1 MTTTTRTNLAAMG
14 ERAREVSRELVR
26 VPAKSRIAA
35 LRAIAHSL
43 RTNADDVLQA
53 NAADMEAA
61 EASGLRSNLQ
71 DRLLLTPERLEG
83 LAQSVLD
90 IASMPD
96 PVGEVLDS
104 TVKADGLQ
112 IERRRIPLGVIGL
125 IYESRPN
132 VTVDMAALCLM
143 SGNVAIMRGGSEAFK
158 SNLALSTLVR
168 NAITSEGVPADA
180 IQFIDDTDR
189 AYVTEMLTLNK
200 YIDLLIPRGGAAL
213 INMVAEKATMP
224 AITGGVGICHTYVD
238 KAADLEKAVAIV
250 HNAKTQRPS
259 VCNAL
264 DTVLVHA
271 NVAEAFLPSMANSLW
286 ADDVELRG
294 DSRTLSV
301 LEPSASS
308 SERTQLLKRAG
319 DDDYDTEF
327 LGMTAAV
334 RVVDDFDE
342 ALTHIADHGSNHSEA
357 IVSETTETID
367 RFLIEVDASAV
378 FANSSTR
385 FNDGGEFGLGAEV
398 AVSTNKLHAYGP
410 MGVKEI
416 MSSKWVVIGDGN
428 VRS

>member
-1 MTTTTRTNLAAMG
+1 MITAGTNLIAMG
-14 ERAREVSRELVR
+14 ERAREVSRELAR
-26 VPAKSRIAA
+26 IPARSRINA
-35 LRAIAHSL
+35 LHAIAHSL
-43 RTNADDVLQA
+43 HINSHSVLDA
-53 NAADMEAA
+53 NATDMEAA
-61 EASGLRSNLQ
+61 EAKGLRSNLQ

-83 LAQSVLD
+83 LAQSVVD
-90 IASMPD
+90 IAEMPD
-96 PVGEVLDS
+96 PVGEVVES
-104 TVKADGLQ
+104 TLREDGLR

-132 VTVDMAALCLM
+132 VTVDMSALCLM

-158 SNLALSTLVR
+158 SNMALATLVR
-168 NAITSEGVPADA
+168 EAIDSEGIPADS
-180 IQFIDDTDR
+180 IQFIEDTDR
-189 AYVTEMLTLNK
+189 AYVSEMLALNK

-213 INMVAEKATMP
+213 INLVAEKATMP

-238 KAADLEKAVAIV
+238 ANADLEKAVAIV

-271 NVAEAFLPSMANSLW
+271 SVAEAFLPSMAISLW
-286 ADDVELRG
+286 ANDVELRG
-294 DSRTLSV
+294 DSRTVSV
-301 LEPSASS
+301 LEPSAESS
-308 SERTQLLKRAG
+308 QSTQLLKRAG

-327 LGMTAAV
+327 LGMIAAI

-342 ALTHIADHGSNHSEA
+342 ALTHIADHGSHHSEA
-357 IVSETTETID
+357 IVSENAESID
-367 RFLIEVDASAV
+367 RFLDEGDAAAV
-378 FANSSTR
+378 FASSSTR

-416 MSSKWVVIGDGN
+416 MSSKWAIIGDGN
-428 VRS
+428 IRS

>member
-1 MTTTTRTNLAAMG
+1 MTTTRTILVAMG
-14 ERAREVSRELVR
+14 ERAREVSRKLTR
-26 VPAKSRIAA
+26 IPSQSRINA
-35 LRAIAHSL
+35 LHAIAHSL
-43 RTNADDVLQA
+43 RTNSVAVLEA

-61 EASGLRSNLQ
+61 GDTGLRSNLQ
-71 DRLLLTPERLEG
+71 DRLLLTPERLED
-83 LAQSVLD
+83 LAQSVVD
-90 IASMPD
+90 IAEMPD
-96 PVGEVLDS
+96 PVGEVVES
-104 TVKADGLQ
+104 TLRENGLR

-132 VTVDMAALCLM
+132 VTVDMSALCLM

-158 SNLALSTLVR
+158 SNMALAALVR
-168 NAITSEGVPADA
+168 EAIESEGIPADS
-180 IQFIDDTDR
+180 IQFIEDTDR
-189 AYVTEMLTLNK
+189 AYVSEMLALNK

-224 AITGGVGICHTYVD
+224 AITGGIGICHTYVD
-238 KAADLEKAVAIV
+238 ANADLEKAVAIV

-271 NVAEAFLPSMANSLW
+271 SVAEAFLPSMATSLW
-286 ADDVELRG
+286 DEDVELRG
-294 DSRTLSV
+294 DSRTVSV
-301 LEPSASS
+301 LEPSAQSS
-308 SERTQLLKRAG
+308 QSTQLLKRAG

-327 LGMTAAV
+327 LGMIAAV
-334 RVVDDFDE
+334 RVVDDLDE
-342 ALTHIADHGSNHSEA
+342 ALTHIADHGSHHSEA
-357 IVSETTETID
+357 IVSENAENID
-367 RFLIEVDASAV
+367 RFLNEVDAAAV

-416 MSSKWVVIGDGN
+416 MSSKWVVIGNGN
-428 VRS
+428 IRS

>member
-1 MTTTTRTNLAAMG
+1 MTTVESNLVAMG
-14 ERAREVSRELVR
+14 ARARDVSRELAR
-26 VPAKSRIAA
+26 VPATSRIAA
-35 LRAIAHSL
+35 MHAIAHAL
-43 RTNADDVLQA
+43 RTNADAVLAA
-53 NAADMEAA
+53 NAADMKAA

-71 DRLLLTPERLEG
+71 DRLLLNPERLEV

-90 IASMPD
+90 VAAMPD
-96 PVGEVLDS
+96 PVGEVVDS
-104 TVKADGLQ
+104 TVKGDGLR

-158 SNLALSTLVR
+158 SNLALSALVR
-168 NAITSEGVPADA
+168 DAIESEGVPADA
-180 IQFIDDTDR
+180 IQFIEDTDR
-189 AYVTEMLTLNK
+189 AYVSEMLNLNK

-213 INMVAEKATMP
+213 INMVKEKATMP
-224 AITGGVGICHTYVD
+224 AITGGIGICHTYVD
-238 KAADLEKAVAIV
+238 DAADLEKAVAIV

-271 NVAEAFLPSMANSLW
+271 DVAEAFLPSMANSLW

-308 SERTQLLKRAG
+308 SEHTQLLKRAG
-319 DDDYDTEF
+319 DEDYDTEF
-327 LGMTAAV
+327 LGMTAAI

-342 ALTHIADHGSNHSEA
+342 ALSHIEEHGSNHSEA
-357 IVSETTETID
+357 IVTENAERIE
-367 RFLIEVDASAV
+367 RFLNEVDAAAV

-428 VRS
+428 VRA

>member
-1 MTTTTRTNLAAMG
+1 MTDIRTNLVAMG
-14 ERAREVSRELVR
+14 ERARQVSRELAR
-26 VPAKSRIAA
+26 VPSKSRIAA
-35 LRAIAHSL
+35 LYAIAHSL
-43 RTNADDVLQA
+43 HSNADAVLEA

-61 EASGLRSNLQ
+61 EATRLRSNLQ
-71 DRLLLTPERLEG
+71 DRLLLTPERLEE

-90 IASMPD
+90 VASMPD
-96 PVGEVLDS
+96 PVGEVVDS
-104 TVKADGLQ
+104 TVKGNGLR

-132 VTVDMAALCLM
+132 VTVDMSALCLM
-143 SGNVAIMRGGSEAFK
+143 SGNVTIMRGGSEAFR
-158 SNLALSTLVR
+158 SNKALSALVR
-168 NAITSEGVPADA
+168 DAIESEGVPADA
-180 IQFIDDTDR
+180 IQFIADTDR
-189 AYVTEMLTLNK
+189 TYVTEMLKLNK
-200 YIDLLIPRGGAAL
+200 FIDLLIPRGGAAL

-224 AITGGVGICHTYVD
+224 AITGGVGISHTYVD
-238 KAADLEKAVAIV
+238 EAADLEKAVAIV

-271 NVAEAFLPSMANSLW
+271 NVAEAFLPSMASSLW

-301 LEPSASS
+301 LEPSATASNTA
-308 SERTQLLKRAG
+308 RLLKRAG

-327 LGMTAAV
+327 LGLTAAV

-342 ALTHIADHGSNHSEA
+342 ALTHIEEHGSNHSEA
-357 IVSETTETID
+357 IVTENPERIE
-367 RFLIEVDASAV
+367 RFLNEVDAAAV